1 MTYNPDNP
9 NEHEYDAFEDA
20 MTDEPSRFFG
30 QVSIEAYQ
38 AVFAK
43 DAGGKWQK
51 PEQYIPELHGSEEE
65 LAKDDDKF
73 LGTQIDFSITP
84 VDPTR
89 KIISRTVGAKNRKRP
104 EFARVIRPSIEALSA
119 RIAEIKGLQPGQFN
133 PLKELSGMW
142 VAGEFV
148 PRPSNKEG
156 ETWTTLKFVAVYADQ
171 AACEAAANEAYNREG
186 DDEPAAEAAQDNGQ
200 DAAKAALVPFLAPLW
215 EQAGHD
221 AAKMTELLG
230 VNPLLSSAFTMDS
243 QEVKDVMG
251 S

>member
-1 MTYNPDNP
+1 MTFNPDNP
-9 NEHEYDAFEDA
+9 TEEYDAFDDA

-38 AVFAK
+38 AIMAQ
-43 DAGGKWQK
+43 DASGKWQR
-51 PEQYIPELHGSEEE
+51 PEPYIPDLHGDEGEVNK
-65 LAKDDDKF
+65 ADDKF
-73 LGTQIDFSITP
+73 FTTQVDISLTP

-89 KIISRTVGAKNRKRP
+89 KIWTRTVGAKNHKNP
-104 EFARVIRPSIEALSA
+104 EFARVIRPSIEALA
-119 RIAEIKGLQPGQFN
+119 AQIAAIKNLQPGQFN

-148 PRPSNKEG
+148 PRPSNKPD
-156 ETWTTLKFVAVYADQ
+156 ETWTTLKFTCVFASQ
-171 AACEAAANEAYNREG
+171 QECAAAADEAYNHES
-186 DDEPAAEAAQDNGQ
+186 DESAAEPEDNGQ

-221 AAKMTELLG
+221 ADKMAELLAN
-230 VNPLLSSAFTMDS
+230 NPLLSSAFTMDS

>member
-9 NEHEYDAFEDA
+9 NEHDAFDDA

-30 QVSIEAYQ
+30 QVTVEAYQ
-38 AVFAK
+38 VLFAK

-51 PEQYIPELHGSEEE
+51 PEPYLPELHGDEAEI
-65 LAKDDDKF
+65 AKDDDKF
-73 LGTQIDFSITP
+73 LSTQIDLSITP

-89 KIISRTVGAKNRKRP
+89 KIISRTVGAKNRRNP
-104 EFARVIRPSIEALSA
+104 EFQRVIRPSIEALA
-119 RIAEIKGLQPGQFN
+119 AKIAELKGLQAGQFN
-133 PLKELSGMW
+133 PLRELSGMW
-142 VAGEFV
+142 VGGEFV

-156 ETWTTLKFVAVYADQ
+156 ETWTTLKFTDVYASQDE
-171 AACEAAANEAYNREG
+171 CAAAADEAYSRDSE
-186 DDEPAAEAAQDNGQ
+186 DEPEAEQKQDNGQ

-221 AAKMTELLG
+221 AAKMGELLAN
-230 VNPLLSSAFTMDS
+230 NPLLSSAFEMDS
-243 QEVKDVMG
+243 PEVQAVMG

>member
-1 MTYNPDNP
+1 VTYNPDNP

-43 DAGGKWQK
+43 DVNGKWQK
-51 PEQYIPELHGSEEE
+51 PEPYIADLHGSEEE
-65 LAKDDDKF
+65 ISKNDDKF
-73 LGTQIDFSITP
+73 LTVQVDISLTP

-89 KIISRTVGAKNRKRP
+89 KIWTRSVGAKNRNRP
-104 EFARVIRPSIEALSA
+104 EFARVIRPSIEALA
-119 RIAEIKGLQPGQFN
+119 EQIAAIKSLQPGQFN

-142 VAGEFV
+142 VGGEFV

-156 ETWTTLKFVAVYADQ
+156 ETWTTLKFTCVFASQDE
-171 AACEAAANEAYNREG
+171 CAAAADEVYNH
-186 DDEPAAEAAQDNGQ
+186 DADEPAAEPEDNGQ

-221 AAKMTELLG
+221 QDKMAELLG

-243 QEVKDVMG
+243 PEVQAVMG